1 MNTSETVANILSYV
15 LSPTVFA
22 FYVILIFL
30 LFPPLHHPE
39 NIFVNLLLA
48 IIFICIFPV
57 LMILYFK
64 QKGKVDIWVSNQ
76 DQRLPFYLV
85 AIIGYILGSIIF
97 YLRGE
102 TTLFVLSVAYAGVT
116 SAVTIGNFSTKVS
129 SHSAGVA
136 GPLLAVTL
144 VYGVLALPSFLLLP
158 LVFWSRLK
166 LNAHSLTQL
175 TLGTIIGMVVTFFV
189 YVLLYPTISIPII
202 S

>member
-1 MNTSETVANILSYV
+1 MNTSKTIANILSYI

-30 LFPPLHHPE
+30 LFPPLHDPK
-39 NIFVNLLLA
+39 NILVSLLLA
-48 IIFICIFPV
+48 IIFLCIFPV
-57 LMILYFK
+57 VLILYFK

-76 DQRLPFYLV
+76 NQRLPFYLV
-85 AIIGYILGSIIF
+85 AIIGYIIGSIIF
-97 YLRGE
+97 YVRDE
-102 TTLFVLSVAYAGVT
+102 TTLFVLSVAYVGVT
-116 SAVTIGNFSTKVS
+116 TAITISNIFSKIS

-144 VYGVLALPSFLLLP
+144 VYGVLALPTFLLLP

-175 TLGTIIGMVVTFFV
+175 TLGAIIGMVVTFFV
-189 YVLLYPTISIPII
+189 YILLYPTLGISII